1 MKLIRKFIDKLTFKN
16 IETDVEI
23 VNRLFDEIAYEQFQ
37 VDMENIF
44 KEANERS
51 KRMHDNYDK
60 SQQKHK

>member
-23 VNRLFDEIAYEQFQ
+23 VNRLFDALEKEQIE
-37 VDMENIF
+37 VENIF
-44 KEANERS
+44 NEANERS